1 MNEDWTTVVP
11 AAGEVQATAREL
23 LSLADDPADVMT
35 QAGGTE
41 FRIPPYLARRY
52 ASEPPQEPARAR
64 RRSKKEGDE

>member
-1 MNEDWTTVVP
+1 MDDWTTVVP
-11 AAGEVQATAREL
+11 ASGTVQETAREL

-52 ASEPPQEPARAR
+52 ASQPPESPAPR
-64 RRSKKEGDE
+64 RRRTKKEGDE